1 MMRVTE
7 GVGATPDGRVVR
19 ILRVEGSLRGE
30 WVAELRRAWSQGGP
44 EGALTRVELADVPF
58 VDPVGRLLLVEMHG
72 AGVEIVA
79 RGIHCEGILDEI
91 LDPCSPRKRS

>member
-1 MMRVTE
+1 MMRITE
-7 GVGATPDGRVVR
+7 GVGATPDGRVIR
-19 ILRVEGSLRGE
+19 TLRVEGSLRGE

-58 VDPVGRLLLVEMHG
+58 VDPAGRLLLAEMHG

-79 RGIHCEGILDEI
+79 RGIHCEGIRDEI
-91 LDPCSPRKRS
+91 VDPRSPPKR